1 MAFSAAVKI
10 QTFISEDWILFPFT
24 NDRNYTL
31 HFKGDHRSFTSSDN
45 ASFRTKQY
53 LSFNY
58 TSADGKFTFNGDED
72 TGTTELRKTNNRT
85 GASSI
90 VKGKASPS
98 TITHEVTYRDEK
110 RIQIKCV
117 CDSSNPLVSVAPAIN
132 YTFNITLF
140 MDGRVELEGNHDA
153 FPCYEVYAR
162 ANNGAWKPIYQ
173 FTETTIDKLAPP
185 VDEFIYKIERLF

>member
-10 QTFISEDWILFPFT
+10 QTFISEDWMLYPFT
-24 NDRNYTL
+24 NDRNNTL
-31 HFKGDHRSFTSSDN
+31 YFKGDNRSFTSSDN

-53 LSFNY
+53 LAFDY
-58 TSADGKFTFNGDED
+58 TSSSGKFSFSGNTD
-72 TGTTELRKTNNRT
+72 TGTTELKKVDNRT

-90 VKGKASPS
+90 TKGKASPS
-98 TITHEVTYRDEK
+98 TIQHQVTYQDDK

-117 CDSSNPLVSVAPAIN
+117 CSSSNPLVSVAPAIDYN
-132 YTFNITLF
+132 FYVTLF

-173 FTETTIDKLAPP
+173 FRETTIDKLAPP
-185 VDEFIYKIERLF
+185 VDEFIYRIEKLL